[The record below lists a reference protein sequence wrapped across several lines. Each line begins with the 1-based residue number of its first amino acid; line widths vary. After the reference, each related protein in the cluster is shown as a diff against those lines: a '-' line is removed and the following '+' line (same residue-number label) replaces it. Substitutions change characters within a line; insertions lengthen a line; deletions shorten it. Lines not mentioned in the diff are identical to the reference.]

1 MGGGGSLAAPRE
13 DRISAGMNDTIAG
26 VMAIVVVVVWVKLRL
41 RGAPRHS
48 ELAFKSLAESLLWS
62 TIFAG

>member
-1 MGGGGSLAAPRE
+1 
-13 DRISAGMNDTIAG
+13 MNDTIAV